1 MQVVLDNLL
10 RSQSQP
16 LSDRNVRELGSLENL
31 EENQINITSVLNI
44 VAVGSGDVAHTSGS
58 EVKGAS
64 GLGGLEDSDS
74 AAALEEVAP
83 FVGGGVPVDFADG
96 AGLDDD
102 EGGGEVLGDGE
113 GGRVED
119 LDGAAGDGVWLLLR
133 PVVGV

>member
-1 MQVVLDNLL
+1 VVLDNLL

-16 LSDRNVRELGSLENL
+16 LSHRNVRELGRLENL
-31 EENQINITSVLNI
+31 EENQINITSVLDI
-44 VAVGSGDVAHTSGS
+44 VTVGSGDVSNTSGS

-64 GLGGLEDSDS
+64 RLGGLENGDS

-83 FVGGGVPVDFADG
+83 FVGGGVPVNFADG

-102 EGGGEVLGDGE
+102 EGGGEVLGDRE

-119 LDGAAGDGVWLLLR
+119 LDGTTGDGMWLLLR

>member
-1 MQVVLDNLL
+1 M
-10 RSQSQP
+10 
-16 LSDRNVRELGSLENL
+16 
-31 EENQINITSVLNI
+31 T
-44 VAVGSGDVAHTSGS
+44 VGSRDVTYTSGS

-64 GLGGLEDSDS
+64 GLRSLENGDS

>member
-10 RSQSQP
+10 RRQSQP
-16 LSDRNVRELGSLENL
+16 LSNRDIRELGCLENL

-44 VAVGSGDVAHTSGS
+44 VTVGSRDVTNTSGS

-64 GLGGLEDSDS
+64 GLRSLENGDS

-83 FVGGGVPVDFADG
+83 FVGGGVPVNLADG

-113 GGRVED
+113 SGRVEN
-119 LDGAAGDGVWLLLR
+119 LD
-133 PVVGV
+133 